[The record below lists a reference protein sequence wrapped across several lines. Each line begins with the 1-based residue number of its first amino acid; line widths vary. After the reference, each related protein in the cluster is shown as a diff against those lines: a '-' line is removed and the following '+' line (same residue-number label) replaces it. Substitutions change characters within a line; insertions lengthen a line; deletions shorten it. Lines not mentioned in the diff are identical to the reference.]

1 MLGHVYIVF
10 DYSCNFFENKLSI
23 FRNVLKKYEFFFLI
37 NYILPQK
44 TILITILSLFL
55 VTYIYTGF
63 RLYKILPDFLFSRIL
78 LIILFVIGI
87 TGMVLFFSFGEK
99 MSTSVS
105 GSLYRFSTSWII
117 AFLYFLIAVLLVDA
131 FRLLNNI
138 FHIID
143 KDIAVSIFRENLLTS
158 IIIFGSVALI
168 LVFGNIQYH
177 NKKRQHV
184 TILSN
189 KIEKPV
195 RIVGISD
202 LHIGYTISAKEV
214 SKWVKLIND
223 EKPDIIIIA
232 GDIIDNHLRPVLED
246 SISNVLKKLDAPMG
260 VYAST
265 GNHDLM
271 FAINEDVNFYK
282 KSGITLL
289 RDSFINING
298 ITIIGRDDYT
308 NLKRSKLDNIT
319 QSVDMTSFTILLD
332 HQPTK
337 LNDAVKNGIDFQL
350 SGHTHRG
357 QVFPISLITDTL
369 FELSHGYLKK
379 GDTHFYVSSGI
390 GIWGGKFRIGT
401 RSEYLVLDLEPSKD
415 LIENEI

>member
-1 MLGHVYIVF
+1 M
-10 DYSCNFFENKLSI
+10 
-23 FRNVLKKYEFFFLI
+23 
-37 NYILPQK
+37 PQK
-44 TILITILSLFL
+44 TILITVLFLFL

-63 RLYKILPDFLFSRIL
+63 RLYKILPAFLFPRIL
-78 LIILFVIGI
+78 LILLFVMGI
-87 TGMVLFFSFGEK
+87 AGMVLFFSFGEK
-99 MSTSVS
+99 MPASLS
-105 GSLYRFSTSWII
+105 GSLYQFSTSWII

-138 FHIID
+138 FHFID
-143 KDIAVSIFRENLLTS
+143 KEIAASIFRENLLTS

-177 NKKRQHV
+177 NKKKQQV

-223 EKPDIIIIA
+223 EKPDIVIIA

-246 SISNVLKKLDAPMG
+246 SISNVLKKFDAPMG

-308 NLKRSKLDNIT
+308 NLRRDRLDNIT
-319 QSVDMTSFTILLD
+319 QSVDMRSFTILLD

-357 QVFPISLITDTL
+357 QIFPISLVTDIL

-415 LIENEI
+415 ITENEI